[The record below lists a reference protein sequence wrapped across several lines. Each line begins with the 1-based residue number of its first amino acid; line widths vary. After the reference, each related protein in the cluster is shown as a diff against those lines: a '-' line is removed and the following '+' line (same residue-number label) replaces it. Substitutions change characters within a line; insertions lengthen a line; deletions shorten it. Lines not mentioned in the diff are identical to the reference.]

1 MVLSPG
7 HRKQLAKA
15 LDLLT
20 HYDRKSPSNN
30 QTFKMHHPY
39 HTKLPHVQHNFGR
52 YYHQEGGWENL
63 GFRHR
68 TGVGEYEPHN
78 YIVAT
83 PGYGRDFAL
92 GGTERDWID
101 IVGTM
106 RQSAKNRAGGL
117 RNAPVPLGYEEV
129 YNRGIFYTNHGPRHF
144 EWAVQYDPRLKKY
157 RVFSKGR
164 HLARLMTKEQIL
176 QRLDDKLLVDVT
188 IPQAGIRG
196 RPSVQWTENKAS
208 RIHASINQ
216 SARAV
221 KKAHADA
228 TADAAARQ
236 TLLANLLRAVGARRK
251 NRAAHKA
258 KLASVHLNLM
268 HRPPIGK
275 LPGGPEFLA
284 AGKRFHADSAAGQPA
299 KRQKQ

>member
-68 TGVGEYEPHN
+68 TGNGEYEPHN
-78 YIVAT
+78 YIVAH
-83 PGYGRDFAL
+83 PRYGRDFAL

-117 RNAPVPLGYEEV
+117 RNAPVQLRPENEP
-129 YNRGIFYTNHGPRHF
+129 NDGPRHF

-164 HLARLMTKEQIL
+164 HLGQPMTKEQIL
-176 QRLDDKLLVDVT
+176 QRLDDKLLVDIT

-208 RIHASINQ
+208 RIHSSINQ

-221 KKAHADA
+221 KQAHADL
-228 TADAAARQ
+228 TARQ
-236 TLLANLLRAVGARRK
+236 THLANLLRAVGARRE
-251 NRAAHKA
+251 RARRGRAVVLHEQFK
-258 KLASVHLNLM
+258 
-268 HRPPIGK
+268 
-275 LPGGPEFLA
+275 PGSSAFHA
-284 AGKRFHADSAAGQPA
+284 AGKRYANARAGQPA
-299 KRQKQ
+299 KRQRQ